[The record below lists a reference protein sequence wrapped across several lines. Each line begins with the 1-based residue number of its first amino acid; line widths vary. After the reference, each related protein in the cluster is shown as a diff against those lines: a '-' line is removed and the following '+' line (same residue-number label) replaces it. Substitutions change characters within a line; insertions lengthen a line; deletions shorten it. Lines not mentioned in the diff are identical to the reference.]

1 MAISEKKK
9 QYDSQYKVR
18 NIKRVPLDMQKSD
31 YEKLVEAA
39 AAAGMKVNRFIKEAI
54 ADKMKEEE
62 KNMER
67 KEARALGWAYGRLER
82 AFGDEYDKS
91 GTKYARACERPLS
104 GFATIHAAAIR
115 EHKITKE
122 LEKELVEVLSF
133 VDMDKL
139 SGSGSEPYQ
148 SLEIQGIWQLAHI
161 RGKSGQDFLAD

>member
-31 YEKLVEAA
+31 YEKLVAAA

-82 AFGDEYDKS
+82 ALNNEYDRS
-91 GTKYARACERPLS
+91 GAKYAQACTRPLS
-104 GFATIHAAAIR
+104 GFASIHAAAIR
-115 EHKITKE
+115 SHKITKK
-122 LEKELVEVLSF
+122 LEKELAEVLSF
-133 VDMDKL
+133 VDMEKISAEKPEKPQTL
-139 SGSGSEPYQ
+139 EMQ
-148 SLEIQGIWQLAHI
+148 SAWQLAHI
-161 RGKSGQDFLAD
+161 RGKNGMDFLAD